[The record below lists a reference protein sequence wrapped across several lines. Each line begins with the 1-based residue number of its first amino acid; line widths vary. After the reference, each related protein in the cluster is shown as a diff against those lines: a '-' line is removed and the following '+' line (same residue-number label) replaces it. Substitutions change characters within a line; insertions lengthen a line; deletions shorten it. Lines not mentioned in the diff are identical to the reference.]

1 MAARGLRRAVLS
13 ARNFRSLWSSVE
25 GKRSACWVMSPSPP
39 ESIGENT
46 QRGRGGRGGEN
57 TQRGRGGENTQR
69 GRGVL
74 WAAIAFSLFSS
85 SDEDRRDEAQRKEDE
100 IILLLKKAKLSLSRD
115 QLEAASV
122 FLHQA
127 LALAHQTH
135 NHQAIIYC
143 YSLMANLAFVQGHL
157 DHAEKLFKAAMSFM
171 LSGGTPED
179 DNAVIEMSLKLATIY
194 AEQNKTELAEHGF
207 RFCLE
212 SLQEKL
218 QRKEKAEPTGEEAEP
233 TGEEAEP
240 TEQRKDSRLLLGL
253 CFDSRARYRA
263 SRRRLQEAERDYREA
278 LKICEEEQGHTH
290 PQTLVLMSDL
300 ATILDLQGR
309 HDDALQLV
317 QHAVEL
323 SRSVTHPDLQV
334 LLGNMAGILLHTGR
348 LEDSVRFYQ
357 EALSL
362 ALQAKDQEAVHAIQE
377 GLKEVKKRREEK
389 KKKEEEE
396 EKEEE

>member
-1 MAARGLRRAVLS
+1 
-13 ARNFRSLWSSVE
+13 
-25 GKRSACWVMSPSPP
+25 
-39 ESIGENT
+39 
-46 QRGRGGRGGEN
+46 
-57 TQRGRGGENTQR
+57 
-69 GRGVL
+69 
-74 WAAIAFSLFSS
+74 
-85 SDEDRRDEAQRKEDE
+85 
-100 IILLLKKAKLSLSRD
+100 
-115 QLEAASV
+115 
-122 FLHQA
+122 A

-135 NHQAIIYC
+135 NNQAIIYC

-157 DHAEKLFKAAMSFM
+157 DHAEKLFKA
-171 LSGGTPED
+171 
-179 DNAVIEMSLKLATIY
+179 MSLKLATIY

-218 QRKEKAEPTGEEAEP
+218 QREEKAEP

-263 SRRRLQEAERDYREA
+263 SRRRLQE
-278 LKICEEEQGHTH
+278 
-290 PQTLVLMSDL
+290 TLVLMSDL

-348 LEDSVRFYQ
+348 LEDSVRCYQ

-362 ALQAKDQEAVHAIQE
+362 ALQAKDQEAVRAIQE
-377 GLKEVKKRREEK
+377 GLKEVKKR
-389 KKKEEEE
+389 KEEEE
-396 EKEEE
+396 EKEEKKEEE

>member
-1 MAARGLRRAVLS
+1 MAA
-13 ARNFRSLWSSVE
+13 SVQ
-25 GKRSACWVMSPSPP
+25 VFDLSPS
-39 ESIGENT
+39 SALW
-46 QRGRGGRGGEN
+46 RGNARHAG
-57 TQRGRGGENTQR
+57 
-69 GRGVL
+69 
-74 WAAIAFSLFSS
+74 

-135 NHQAIIYC
+135 NNQAIIYC

-218 QRKEKAEPTGEEAEP
+218 QREEKAEPTGEEAEP

-263 SRRRLQEAERDYREA
+263 SRRRLQEAEGDYREA
-278 LKICEEEQGHTH
+278 LKICEGEQGHTH

-317 QHAVEL
+317 QHAVQL

-348 LEDSVRFYQ
+348 LEDSVRCYQ

-377 GLKEVKKRREEK
+377 GLEEVKKRKEVKRR
-389 KKKEEEE
+389 KEEEE
-396 EKEEE
+396 EKKKEEE

>member
-1 MAARGLRRAVLS
+1 MYFNSEVMYFNSEVMYFNSEVKYYKLRGNVLNSEVKYYNSEVMYFNSEVMYINSEVKYYNSETPPPEVNSPQTTPLQVNSPHTPPPASELPSDSTPAGELPYTPPLQVNSPHTPPPAGELSSTLRPLQVNSPHTPPPADGEPGLRS
-13 ARNFRSLWSSVE
+13 GSF
-25 GKRSACWVMSPSPP
+25 GP
-39 ESIGENT
+39 
-46 QRGRGGRGGEN
+46 Q
-57 TQRGRGGENTQR
+57 
-69 GRGVL
+69 
-74 WAAIAFSLFSS
+74 
-85 SDEDRRDEAQRKEDE
+85 
-100 IILLLKKAKLSLSRD
+100 
-115 QLEAASV
+115 
-122 FLHQA
+122 
-127 LALAHQTH
+127 
-135 NHQAIIYC
+135 
-143 YSLMANLAFVQGHL
+143 
-157 DHAEKLFKAAMSFM
+157 KLFKAAMSFM

-218 QRKEKAEPTGEEAEP
+218 QREEKAEPTGEEAEP

-253 CFDSRARYRA
+253 CFDSRARYR
-263 SRRRLQEAERDYREA
+263 
-278 LKICEEEQGHTH
+278 H
-290 PQTLVLMSDL
+290 
-300 ATILDLQGR
+300 

-348 LEDSVRFYQ
+348 LEDSVRCYQ

-377 GLKEVKKRREEK
+377 GLKEVKKRREEVK

-396 EKEEE
+396 EKEEKKEEED